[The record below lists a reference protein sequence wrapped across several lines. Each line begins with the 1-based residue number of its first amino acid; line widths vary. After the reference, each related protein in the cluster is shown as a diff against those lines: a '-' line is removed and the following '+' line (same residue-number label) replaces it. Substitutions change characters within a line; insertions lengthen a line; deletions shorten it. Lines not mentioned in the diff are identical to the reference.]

1 MTWKSFHRRGEIL
14 RTVIATADARRDGTL
29 PMDVDG
35 VTETFGDELSLL
47 GALQL
52 RWHTRLAGRIERE
65 LMHQPMDLEQAVI
78 SAWRATADELPG
90 VLAIVDR
97 HRAEPLDAAMA
108 EAMAKSAAKERTLL
122 AVMAGQSSAQ
132 DEAAA
137 RVGARIEAAARA
149 GHRPVGVSPVA
160 DANHGLLERIK
171 AALAA

>member
-149 GHRPVGVSPVA
+149 GHRPVGASPVV